1 MCVPEKEGSR
11 LELWGAPPF
20 LIREPAEPYQA
31 AASSQSSHS
40 VHSLFSIPRS
50 EMRRSLSWRSP
61 RQSSVVWAAALL
73 ASGAAGA
80 AQAPSSLQRAPTAQM
95 KLLDFMVAGVPAGAA
110 EAYRPVLPAQP
121 KPTKQPAS
129 TSAPRRWST
138 SAVSGDWLIASVAQ
152 QRLLNPDEEKTV
164 TRSVREYSNWRR
176 VHDKLAAQLGRKP
189 TDVEWSDALLSGGE
203 VALNAFLRVS
213 SPQATEREVSQQEF
227 LLRLREQ
234 EDAWRELIHC
244 NMRLVMSVA
253 RKHRGRGLPLHD
265 LVQEGAVG
273 LMTAAEKFEPHR
285 GLKFSTYATYWIRQS
300 ISRALQN
307 GGRTIRLPTY
317 MHTRVTAIQR
327 MRTLAAQSN
336 GVVPSD
342 EDVAQALGMDVD
354 VLKRALEAEALS
366 RSTNSLDQEVRC
378 FSNGEGLPLHATLA
392 DDERRRPES
401 AIHASDEADA
411 LEKLLHTYLTDEE
424 RLALRLRFGLEGDG
438 PQSFR
443 DISRALRMSDARR
456 ARRVVERALKKL
468 RQATEDDDA
477 GLGLILQMT
486 HYLDS

>member
-1 MCVPEKEGSR
+1 M
-11 LELWGAPPF
+11 
-20 LIREPAEPYQA
+20 
-31 AASSQSSHS
+31 
-40 VHSLFSIPRS
+40 
-50 EMRRSLSWRSP
+50 
-61 RQSSVVWAAALL
+61 WAAALL

-80 AQAPSSLQRAPTAQM
+80 AQAPSPLQRAPTAQM

-164 TRSVREYSNWRR
+164 TRSVREYANWRR

-285 GLKFSTYATYWIRQS
+285 GLKFSTYATYWIRQA

-354 VLKRALEAEALS
+354 VLKRRS
-366 RSTNSLDQEVRC
+366 RPR
-378 FSNGEGLPLHATLA
+378 H
-392 DDERRRPES
+392 
-401 AIHASDEADA
+401 
-411 LEKLLHTYLTDEE
+411 
-424 RLALRLRFGLEGDG
+424 
-438 PQSFR
+438 
-443 DISRALRMSDARR
+443 
-456 ARRVVERALKKL
+456 
-468 RQATEDDDA
+468 
-477 GLGLILQMT
+477 
-486 HYLDS
+486 

>member
-1 MCVPEKEGSR
+1 MARARERRNERRPKWNLPRDGSPGR
-11 LELWGAPPF
+11 VAHSRPKP
-20 LIREPAEPYQA
+20 
-31 AASSQSSHS
+31 SSISS
-40 VHSLFSIPRS
+40 RC
-50 EMRRSLSWRSP
+50 EMRRSLQRSP
-61 RQSSVVWAAALL
+61 MQSSVVWAVALL
-73 ASGAAGA
+73 ASGAADA
-80 AQAPSSLQRAPTAQM
+80 AQAPSPLQRAPTAQM

-121 KPTKQPAS
+121 TPTKQPVS

-164 TRSVREYSNWRR
+164 TRSVREYANWRR

-253 RKHRGRGLPLHD
+253 RKHLGRGLPLHD

-317 MHTRVTAIQR
+317 MHARVTAIQR

-342 EDVAQALGMDVD
+342 EDVAQALSMDVD

-366 RSTNSLDQEVRC
+366 RSTNSIRRC
-378 FSNGEGLPLHATLA
+378 AAFVTAMGCHCTRRSRTMSGGGPSRPCTRAMRPRRSSSCCTHTSPKRSEWPSGCALGSRAMGLSPSATSRARSGCPTHA
-392 DDERRRPES
+392 ERGAWSSAPSKSCARRPRTTE
-401 AIHASDEADA
+401 
-411 LEKLLHTYLTDEE
+411 
-424 RLALRLRFGLEGDG
+424 LAW
-438 PQSFR
+438 
-443 DISRALRMSDARR
+443 A
-456 ARRVVERALKKL
+456 
-468 RQATEDDDA
+468 
-477 GLGLILQMT
+477 
-486 HYLDS
+486 

>member
-1 MCVPEKEGSR
+1 M
-11 LELWGAPPF
+11 
-20 LIREPAEPYQA
+20 
-31 AASSQSSHS
+31 
-40 VHSLFSIPRS
+40 
-50 EMRRSLSWRSP
+50 
-61 RQSSVVWAAALL
+61 QSSVVWAVALL
-73 ASGAAGA
+73 ASGAADA
-80 AQAPSSLQRAPTAQM
+80 AQAPSPLQRAPTAQM

-121 KPTKQPAS
+121 TPTKQPVS

-164 TRSVREYSNWRR
+164 TRSVREYANWRR

-366 RSTNSLDQEVRC
+366 RRTNSLDQEVRC
-378 FSNGEGLPLHATLA
+378 YSNGEGLPLHATLA

-411 LEKLLHTYLTDEE
+411 LEQLLRTYLTEEE

-468 RQATEDDDA
+468 RQATEDDDF
-477 GLGLILQMT
+477 GLGLTLQVT